1 MVSKYLWVIGVFCVF
16 SVASNAYARECDS
29 NELEL
34 AEHMANKAGKKIVN
48 EYKGGQDIYVA
59 LTDCQFNSYMDTY
72 KVAMNLSWNGAMF
85 RMNQY
90 QINGVLTMKSNGSD
104 VKFLQV
110 EANQNVKRLRFF
122 KTLASGVQA
131 LGNLNTNAP

>member
-1 MVSKYLWVIGVFCVF
+1 MSKYLCVIGILCVF
-16 SVASNAYARECDS
+16 SVTSNSYARECDS
-29 NELEL
+29 SELEL
-34 AEHMANKAGKKIVN
+34 AEYMANQAGEKIVN
-48 EYKGGQDIYVA
+48 EYKGGQDVYVA
-59 LTDCQFNSYMDTY
+59 LTDCQFNSYMDIY

-85 RMNQY
+85 RMNKY

-131 LGNLNTNAP
+131 LGNLNASAP